1 MRLTE
6 STLRNPAG
14 AAVGI
19 ALVFLFGLYSLTKLP
34 VQLFPDMESPQINI
48 QTSWRA
54 ASPEEMEAE
63 ILEPIEEVLQGLP
76 GAKEMDGAANTGFA
90 WINLTFAVG
99 TDMQKAMVEVISRM
113 NRLPPLPRDADQ
125 PVITPGGWDGAIPA
139 LTWFFLQVLPGNN
152 TPVLEYAR
160 LIEDVIAPAIEAVPG
175 VARAEEQTLGADAEE
190 VRISFDPFRA
200 AELGIQLP
208 ALIRTL
214 GEAENVSGGQVDVG
228 RRQYTLRFAGK
239 YDPSTLPEQV
249 LEWRD
254 GRPIKLGD
262 IATVDVT
269 QVDRFSYAS
278 QNGNPALGIRVDR
291 ESGANVLATLNEVKQ
306 VVETLNAG
314 VLKEKN
320 LALVQSFDSSLY
332 INRAISFLAA
342 DLTVGV
348 GLALLVLWWFVR
360 HSRAT
365 LIIST
370 AIPISLLSTFIVL
383 FLTGRSLNVISIA
396 GLVFGIGIV
405 IDHDIVVMEN
415 IVRLR
420 QQGIDLMEAAA
431 RGAREVWAALL
442 ASTATIVAIFIPV
455 LFIKDVEGQL
465 FADLALTISI
475 AAVLSLIVSVTIV
488 PLATARWFGNQ
499 STEDAH
505 AALWNRVTNF
515 VMAVTS
521 TPRKRHGLIT
531 LLIGVPVLVTWL
543 LLPELDYLPPVKRD
557 AIDSFFML
565 PPAANIDTVKTEIVE
580 VLQARLRPYMDG
592 VKQPALKNYYI
603 LIWPGGG
610 TMGVRV
616 KDESR
621 LKEMETIIN
630 QEITT
635 GLPDFVAYSS
645 QGDLFA
651 GYDGGREIPVH
662 LQSSDQ
668 KALAPVARQAIGWLQ
683 EALPEASVR
692 PEFAEAQPELRV
704 VPDDRSLLEK
714 GWTRGDLGMVMRAIG
729 DGIYVAEYFDGVK
742 RQDMILRA
750 NKWTSPD
757 DLAAIPL
764 ATPNGG
770 VVSLGQLV
778 AVEQTVGPDQVRRVD
793 RRRTLTVRVVPP
805 VNMSLERAMA
815 TIRKVEP
822 RIRAAMPE
830 DGNVLYGGSA
840 DRLKQAIGT
849 MGENFGL
856 ALMILFML
864 MAALF
869 RSLKDSMLVMLTIP
883 LGTVGGVVAL
893 RLLNLIS
900 FQPLDLLTMI
910 GFIILL
916 GLVVNNAILLVDQAR
931 TAEREGVNRHQAVE
945 QALRYRLRP
954 IFMGTITTV
963 LGMAPMVL
971 VPGEGSV
978 IYRGLATAIV
988 GGLCVST
995 IFTVVLLPCFLRMGA
1010 TQPVLVQDAAPAR
1023 EAPPRK
1029 LESVA

>member
-1 MRLTE
+1 MNLTE

-19 ALVFLFGLYSLTKLP
+19 ALVVLFGVYSLSKLP

-48 QTSWRA
+48 QASWRA
-54 ASPEEMEAE
+54 ASPNEMEAE

-76 GAKEMDGAANTGFA
+76 GVKEMEGSASTGFSY
-90 WINLTFAVG
+90 INLTFAVG
-99 TDMQKAMVEVISRM
+99 TDMQHAMVEVISRM
-113 NRLPPLPRDADQ
+113 NRLPALPRDADQ
-125 PVITPGGWDGAIPA
+125 PVITLGGWDGALPA

-152 TPVLEYAR
+152 TPVLQYTR
-160 LIEDVIAPAIEAVPG
+160 LIEDVIGPAIEAVPG

-190 VRISFDPFRA
+190 VQIVFDPFRA
-200 AELGIQLP
+200 AELGIQIPNLV
-208 ALIRTL
+208 RTL
-214 GEAENVSGGQVDVG
+214 GDAENISGGQVDIG

-239 YDPSTLPEQV
+239 YDPSTLPDQV
-249 LEWRD
+249 LEWRN
-254 GRPIKLGD
+254 GRPIRLGD
-262 IATVDVT
+262 IATVKLA
-269 QVDRFSYAS
+269 QVDRFALAV

-291 ESGANVLATLNEVKQ
+291 ESGANVLATLNQVKD
-306 VVETLNAG
+306 VVDRLNNG
-314 VLKEKN
+314 VLKEKH

-332 INRAISFLAA
+332 INRAIRFLSG
-342 DLTVGV
+342 DLTIGV

-360 HSRAT
+360 HARST

-396 GLVFGIGIV
+396 GLVFGIGII

-420 QQGIDLMEAAA
+420 QQGLSVMEAAA
-431 RGAREVWAALL
+431 RGAKEVWAALL
-442 ASTATIVAIFIPV
+442 ASTATTVAIFIPV

-488 PLATARWFGNQ
+488 PLATARWFGDEQ
-499 STEDAH
+499 SGDAH
-505 AALWNRVTNF
+505 AALWNRITNT
-515 VMAVTS
+515 VMSLTS
-521 TPRKRHGLIT
+521 TPRKRHVLIAV
-531 LLIGVPVLVTWL
+531 LIGVPVLTTWL

-557 AIDSFFML
+557 AVDSYFML
-565 PPAANIDTVKTEIVE
+565 PPAANLAAIEKDVVQPI
-580 VLQARLRPYMDG
+580 QARLKPYMDG

-603 LIWPGGG
+603 LIWSGGG

-621 LKEMETIIN
+621 LKEMEKIIN
-630 QEITT
+630 TDITT
-635 GLPDFVAYSS
+635 GLPDFVAYSA

-662 LQSSDQ
+662 LQSKDQ
-668 KALAPVARQAIGWLQ
+668 KALSEVARQTMGWLQ
-683 EALPEASVR
+683 AALPEASVR
-692 PEFAEAQPELRV
+692 PEFSEAQPELRII
-704 VPDDRSLLEK
+704 PDDRSLMEK
-714 GWTRGDLGMVMRAIG
+714 GWTRGDLGTVMRALG
-729 DGIYVAEYFDGVK
+729 DGVFVAEYFDGVK
-742 RQDMILRA
+742 REDVILRA
-750 NKWTSPD
+750 DKWSNPD
-757 DLAAIPL
+757 DLAALPL

-770 VVSLGQLV
+770 VVSVGQL
-778 AVEQTVGPDQVRRVD
+778 ATVEQTVGPDQVRRVD
-793 RRRTLTVRVVPP
+793 RRRTLTLRVVPP

-815 TIRKVEP
+815 KIRTVEP
-822 RIRAAMPE
+822 RIKAAMPP
-830 DGNVLYGGSA
+830 DGNIIYGGSA
-840 DRLKQAIGT
+840 DRLKAAIST

-869 RSLKDSMLVMLTIP
+869 RSLKDSTLVMLTIP
-883 LGTVGGVVAL
+883 LGTVGGVIAL
-893 RLLNLIS
+893 RVLNLIS

-916 GLVVNNAILLVDQAR
+916 GLVVNNAILLVDQTR
-931 TAEREGVNRHQAVE
+931 TAERQGVNRHQAVE

-954 IFMGTITTV
+954 IFMGTLTTV
-963 LGMAPMVL
+963 LGMAPMVM

-978 IYRGLATAIV
+978 IYRGLATAIF

-1010 TQPVLVQDAAPAR
+1010 TQPVLVKDGLPAAK
-1023 EAPPRK
+1023 PPTK

>member
-1 MRLTE
+1 MNLTE

-19 ALVFLFGLYSLTKLP
+19 ALVFLFGIYSLSKLP
-34 VQLFPDMESPQINI
+34 VQLFPDMENPQINI
-48 QTSWRA
+48 QASWRA
-54 ASPEEMEAE
+54 ASPNEMEAE
-63 ILEPIEEVLQGLP
+63 IVEPIEEVLQGLP
-76 GAKEMDGAANTGFA
+76 GVKEMDGGASTGFSY
-90 WINLTFAVG
+90 INLTFAVG
-99 TDMQKAMVEVISRM
+99 TDMQHAMVEVISRM

-125 PVITPGGWDGAIPA
+125 PVITLGGWDGAVPA

-152 TPVLEYAR
+152 KPVLEYTR
-160 LIEDVIAPAIEAVPG
+160 LIEDVIGPAIEAVPG

-190 VRISFDPFRA
+190 VQIVFDPFRA
-200 AELGIQLP
+200 AELGIQIPNLV
-208 ALIRTL
+208 RTL
-214 GEAENVSGGQVDVG
+214 GDAENISGGQVDVG

-239 YDPSTLPEQV
+239 FDPATLPEQV

-254 GRPIKLGD
+254 GRPIRLGD
-262 IATVDVT
+262 IATVKVT
-269 QVDRFSYAS
+269 QVERFALAI

-291 ESGANVLATLNEVKQ
+291 ESGANVLATLNQVKE
-306 VVETLNAG
+306 VVEKLNNG
-314 VLKEKN
+314 VLKDQN

-332 INRAISFLAA
+332 INRAIKFLSG

-348 GLALLVLWWFVR
+348 GLALLVLWWFMR
-360 HSRAT
+360 HARAT

-420 QQGIDLMEAAA
+420 QQGLSVMEAAG
-431 RGAREVWAALL
+431 RGAQEVWAALL
-442 ASTATIVAIFIPV
+442 ASTATTVAIFIPV

-488 PLATARWFGNQ
+488 PLATARWFGEEQ
-499 STEDAH
+499 TEDAH
-505 AALWNRVTNF
+505 AALWNRITNT
-515 VMAVTS
+515 VMSLTS
-521 TPRKRHGLIT
+521 TPRKRHLLIAV
-531 LLIGVPVLVTWL
+531 LIGVPVLTTWL

-557 AIDSFFML
+557 AVDSYFML
-565 PPAANIDTVKTEIVE
+565 PPAANLETVEKDVVQPI
-580 VLQARLRPYMDG
+580 QARLKPYMDG
-592 VKQPALKNYYI
+592 IKEPALKNYYI

-621 LKEMETIIN
+621 LKEMENIIN
-630 QEITT
+630 AEITT
-635 GLPDFVAYSS
+635 GLPDFVAYSA

-662 LQSSDQ
+662 LQSRDQ
-668 KALAPVARQAIGWLQ
+668 KALSAVATQTMGWLQ

-692 PEFAEAQPELRV
+692 PEFQEAQPELRV
-704 VPDDRSLLEK
+704 IPDDRSLMEK
-714 GWTRGDLGMVMRAIG
+714 GWTRGDLGTVLRALG
-729 DGIYVAEYFDGVK
+729 DGIFVAEYFDGVK
-742 RQDMILRA
+742 REDVILRA
-750 NKWTSPD
+750 NKWSNPD
-757 DLAAIPL
+757 DLAALPL

-770 VVSLGQLV
+770 VVSLGQL
-778 AVEQTVGPDQVRRVD
+778 ATVEQTVGPNQVRRVD
-793 RRRTLTVRVVPP
+793 RRRTLTLRVVPP

-815 TIRKVEP
+815 KIREVEP
-822 RIRAAMPE
+822 RIRAAMPA
-830 DGNVLYGGSA
+830 DGNIIYGGSA
-840 DRLKQAIGT
+840 DRLKAAIGT

-869 RSLKDSMLVMLTIP
+869 RSLKDSALVMLTIP
-883 LGTVGGVVAL
+883 LGTVGGVIAL
-893 RLLNLIS
+893 RALNLIS

-916 GLVVNNAILLVDQAR
+916 GLVVNNAILLVDQTR
-931 TAEREGVNRHQAVE
+931 TAERQGVNRHQAVE
-945 QALRYRLRP
+945 QALRFRLRP
-954 IFMGTITTV
+954 IFMGTLTTV

-978 IYRGLATAIV
+978 IYRGLATAIL

-995 IFTVVLLPCFLRMGA
+995 IFTVLLLPCFLRMGA
-1010 TQPVLVQDAAPAR
+1010 TQPVLVKDAVPAAKPAP
-1023 EAPPRK
+1023 K